1 MIIRRGQTPV
11 DLGTEEDRQKYG
23 PSESLHLSD
32 AGGLTEFGAHVQT
45 LQPGSRSSDRH
56 WHEQE
61 DEFLYIISGE
71 ATVVEEDGAHPLRPG
86 DAACWP
92 AGVANAHQ
100 VVNCSEAPCTYLV
113 VGSRG
118 PVQNVTRY
126 PDRGNVLY
134 DFEDGSWRLQRTD
147 GAVIREGKV
156 REGE

>member
-1 MIIRRGQTPV
+1 MGRLCCMRPIHKPWARVGRSGMIIRRGQTPV
-11 DLGTEEDRQKYG
+11 DLGTEQDRQKYG

-32 AGGLTEFGAHVQT
+32 AGGLTEFGAHVQ
-45 LQPGSRSSDRH
+45 
-56 WHEQE
+56 
-61 DEFLYIISGE
+61 
-71 ATVVEEDGAHPLRPG
+71 PLRPG

-134 DFEDGSWRLQRTD
+134 DFEDGSWRLQCTD
-147 GAVIREGKV
+147 GSVIREGKV